1 MAQMS
6 RLYSPYFNFIFQ
18 LYSWHSHLSTIL
30 FSKCKR
36 EKKKSFFIFFTL
48 VWAPIL
54 FFTDI
59 VIPMPTLFNDHCKL
73 SGWISDRNLTCPDT
87 PRAVTVQIR
96 SPHPSAGYNDSDD
109 EQRCRTITMT
119 TVKAPYLAAQRAC
132 LIKSRRVGRENSHPT
147 GSSAFQ

>member
-1 MAQMS
+1 
-6 RLYSPYFNFIFQ
+6 
-18 LYSWHSHLSTIL
+18 
-30 FSKCKR
+30 
-36 EKKKSFFIFFTL
+36 
-48 VWAPIL
+48 
-54 FFTDI
+54 
-59 VIPMPTLFNDHCKL
+59 MPTLFNDHCKL

-147 GSSAFQ
+147 GSSAFQWENKAAQTHTSHKHVSSHCSVGQSHPCEIFVLWEDSSEKLPDKWGVSQHPVIKVNK